1 MNFNEV
7 FKKDFPDDNIKSHQ
21 KSGLDHLSIKHKLRK
36 TTKGE
41 TENVQIDSPSLFRV
55 NVENKERSAEK
66 KTGTKL
72 KAFRFQ

>member
-21 KSGLDHLSIKHKLRK
+21 KSGLDHLSIKQNLRK
-36 TTKGE
+36 TTKGGR
-41 TENVQIDSPSLFRV
+41 ENVQIDSPSLFRV
-55 NVENKERSAEK
+55 NVENKERSTEK

-72 KAFRFQ
+72 KTF